1 MKTDIVHL
9 SELMQTEAGIF
20 REMIAALEVEKEA
33 ALTADLEGLVDS
45 RLDKEACAGKLQTAA
60 GRKKQILTRMAA
72 ELRAPAGIRT
82 LEALVPFM
90 GAGAPGS
97 LRAMEADITS
107 LARTAAAKNQENAAY
122 LEQGLGLARSALDLV
137 ERICNPQTEYQK
149 TGQVRTGRPAGCCPG
164 IIDDVAVGNSL
175 IVETKGPHNGQAD
188 EKQVQLLREISE
200 DIESVSLNDK
210 EGWQRMAV
218 ALEAC
223 MEVVASNDT
232 AVKQMTT
239 DCIAAMEAVSEKK
252 VKNLFEL
259 IDMVAQG
266 IADLAAYLED
276 PESDDAALVEGNGRL
291 AAALGPA
298 AGEQENPPEATAPVV
313 YSLDDAAAQLISL
326 EPEDTAE
333 LETLQA
339 DVEAYGASGDCPDQ
353 IKGAVGAIV
362 TLLAEVVEGATDDPD
377 AAITEIGQLIEGALQ
392 VLDDPA
398 PAVESTLTET
408 SQAESQPEEP
418 AGKASAPV
426 EDSPAPAEPED
437 YMPEDP
443 DLDLIGEFIT
453 ESTDLIEQAEDALL
467 ALEND
472 PDDMESVG
480 MIFRAFHT
488 VKGTAAFM
496 ELDLIAEM
504 GHHAE
509 SLLSRVRDR
518 EIQYSGGYADLS
530 LKALDMIKELIGLVQ
545 EAMGGEPL
553 VKPAGYDELMVVLAD
568 PEAHGIS
575 ADEDDTA
582 IPRLGDLLI
591 AQGKA
596 ERQQVEEAVKAPEE
610 GPIGGKLVKA
620 KAATV
625 KDVGQALRA
634 QRKIKGKATV
644 ESSVRVSTS
653 RLARLIDMVGE
664 LVIAHSM
671 VAQDEVITDS
681 QNHELA
687 KKVTHTTKIVRGL
700 QDMSMSMRMVPLK
713 GAFNK
718 MARLVRDL
726 SKKVGKKVN
735 FETEGEDTEIDRNLV
750 DVINDP
756 LVHMVRNSV
765 DHGIETPDVRV
776 ANGKPEA
783 GTVKLS
789 AYHSAG
795 SVVVEIED
803 DGKGLD
809 KEVILAKGVERG
821 LVDPGTSLGD
831 REIHNLIFEPGF
843 STAKEVTDVSGRG
856 VGMDV
861 VKRNIESLRGQA
873 EIQSEMGKGSIFK
886 MSLPL
891 TLAIID
897 GMVVRV
903 GEETYVIPTVSIIR
917 SVKPEPENISTVLNK
932 GQMLSLQGGLMPLFK
947 LSALYNLNGGSNGN
961 GSDNELVVVVE
972 DDNQQAGFIIDELI
986 GRQQVVIKSL
996 GDTMREIP
1004 GIAGGAIMPNGR
1016 VGLILDVGGLVKHAN
1031 SDQPPRSK
1039 RSGGDDREAVA

>member
-1 MKTDIVHL
+1 M
-9 SELMQTEAGIF
+9 
-20 REMIAALEVEKEA
+20 
-33 ALTADLEGLVDS
+33 
-45 RLDKEACAGKLQTAA
+45 
-60 GRKKQILTRMAA
+60 GR
-72 ELRAPAGIRT
+72 
-82 LEALVPFM
+82 
-90 GAGAPGS
+90 
-97 LRAMEADITS
+97 
-107 LARTAAAKNQENAAY
+107 
-122 LEQGLGLARSALDLV
+122 
-137 ERICNPQTEYQK
+137 
-149 TGQVRTGRPAGCCPG
+149 
-164 IIDDVAVGNSL
+164 
-175 IVETKGPHNGQAD
+175 AD
-188 EKQVQLLREISE
+188 EKQIQLLREISE
-200 DIESVSLNDK
+200 DIESVSLNDR
-210 EGWQRMAV
+210 EGWQRLAV

-223 MEVVASNDT
+223 MEVVASGNT
-232 AVKQMTT
+232 AVQQLTAL
-239 DCIAAMEAVSEKK
+239 CIEAMEATGTKK

-259 IDMVAQG
+259 IDMMAQG
-266 IADLAAYLED
+266 IADLAEYLDD
-276 PESDDAALVEGNGRL
+276 PESDEAALEDGSARL
-291 AAALGPA
+291 AAALGH
-298 AGEQENPPEATAPVV
+298 GSDDQDNPDEGTVPVT

-326 EPEDTAE
+326 EPEDTEE
-333 LETLQA
+333 LETLKA
-339 DVEAYGASGDCPDQ
+339 DLGAYAASAGCPQQ
-353 IKGAVGAIV
+353 IKGTVDEML
-362 TLLAEVVEGATDDPD
+362 TLLADVVEGATDDPD
-377 AAITEIGQLIEGALQ
+377 ATIAEIGRLIEGALQ
-392 VLDDPA
+392 VLDEPA
-398 PAVESTLTET
+398 TADEPVPAEKETHSEKSAGEEPTPVESPTPAAEPEPVV
-408 SQAESQPEEP
+408 QAT
-418 AGKASAPV
+418 
-426 EDSPAPAEPED
+426 EPED
-437 YMPEDP
+437 YMPADP

-453 ESTDLIEQAEDALL
+453 ESTDLIEKAEDALL

-545 EAMGGEPL
+545 EALGGEPL
-553 VKPAGYDELMVVLAD
+553 VKPAGYDELMVVLAN
-568 PEAHGIS
+568 PEAHGVS

-582 IPRLGDLLI
+582 VPRLGDLLI

-596 ERQQVEEAVKAPEE
+596 DREQVEDVVQAPEA

-620 KAATV
+620 KAASV

-653 RLARLIDMVGE
+653 RLDRLIDMVGE

-687 KKVTHTTKIVRGL
+687 KKVGHTSKIVRGL

-735 FETEGEDTEIDRNLV
+735 FVTEGEDTEIDRNLV

-776 ANGKPEA
+776 ADGKPEA

-809 KEVILAKGVERG
+809 KEIILAKGIERG
-821 LVDPGTSLGD
+821 LVDPGTKLSD

-903 GEETYVIPTVSIIR
+903 GEERYVIPTVSIIR
-917 SVKPEPENISTVLNK
+917 SVKPEPDNISTVLNQ
-932 GQMLSLQGGLMPLFK
+932 GQMLSLQGGLIPLFK
-947 LSALYNLNGGSNGN
+947 LSALYNLNGGNNGN
-961 GSDNELVVVVE
+961 GNGHDNELVVVVE

-1031 SDQPPRSK
+1031 ADQPLRAK
-1039 RSGGDDREAVA
+1039 RAGGDDREAVA

>member
-1 MKTDIVHL
+1 M
-9 SELMQTEAGIF
+9 
-20 REMIAALEVEKEA
+20 
-33 ALTADLEGLVDS
+33 
-45 RLDKEACAGKLQTAA
+45 
-60 GRKKQILTRMAA
+60 GR
-72 ELRAPAGIRT
+72 
-82 LEALVPFM
+82 
-90 GAGAPGS
+90 
-97 LRAMEADITS
+97 
-107 LARTAAAKNQENAAY
+107 
-122 LEQGLGLARSALDLV
+122 
-137 ERICNPQTEYQK
+137 
-149 TGQVRTGRPAGCCPG
+149 
-164 IIDDVAVGNSL
+164 
-175 IVETKGPHNGQAD
+175 AD
-188 EKQVQLLREISE
+188 EKQIQLLGEISE

-210 EGWQRMAV
+210 EGWQRLAV

-223 MEVVASNDT
+223 MEVVASDNTTVQHLT
-232 AVKQMTT
+232 AL
-239 DCIAAMEAVSEKK
+239 CIEAMEATGAKK

-259 IDMVAQG
+259 IDMMAQA
-266 IADLAAYLED
+266 IADLAEYLDD
-276 PESDDAALVEGNGRL
+276 PESDEAALVDGSARL
-291 AAALGPA
+291 AAALGHDSDDQDNPN
-298 AGEQENPPEATAPVV
+298 AGTVPVT

-326 EPEDTAE
+326 EPEDTEE
-333 LETLQA
+333 LETLKA
-339 DVEAYGASGDCPDQ
+339 DLEGYAASAGCPDQ
-353 IKGAVGAIV
+353 IKGTVGEMV
-362 TLLAEVVEGATDDPD
+362 TLLAGAVAGAADDPE
-377 AAITEIGQLIEGALQ
+377 AAIAEIGRLIEGALQ
-392 VLDDPA
+392 VLDEPA
-398 PAVESTLTET
+398 PTDEPVPAAKQTHSEKAA
-408 SQAESQPEEP
+408 AEE
-418 AGKASAPV
+418 SAPV
-426 EDSPAPAEPED
+426 ESPTPAAETEPVAQATEPED
-437 YMPEDP
+437 YMPADP

-453 ESTDLIEQAEDALL
+453 ESTDLIA
-467 ALEND
+467 
-472 PDDMESVG
+472 
-480 MIFRAFHT
+480 
-488 VKGTAAFM
+488 K
-496 ELDLIAEM
+496 M

-545 EAMGGEPL
+545 EALGGEPL

-568 PEAHGIS
+568 PEAHGVS

-582 IPRLGDLLI
+582 VPRLGDLLI

-596 ERQQVEEAVKAPEE
+596 EREQVEDAVQAPEA

-620 KAATV
+620 KAASV

-653 RLARLIDMVGE
+653 RLDRLIDMVGE

-687 KKVTHTTKIVRGL
+687 KKVSHTSKIVRGL

-735 FETEGEDTEIDRNLV
+735 FVTEGEDTEIDRNLV

-809 KEVILAKGVERG
+809 KEIILAKGIERG
-821 LVDPGTSLGD
+821 LVDPGTKLSN

-903 GEETYVIPTVSIIR
+903 DEERYVIPTVSIIR
-917 SVKPEPENISTVLNK
+917 SVKPEPADISTVLNQ
-932 GQMLSLQGGLMPLFK
+932 GQMLSLQGGLIPLFK
-947 LSALYNLNGGSNGN
+947 LSTLYNLNGGSNGN
-961 GSDNELVVVVE
+961 GNGHDNELVVVVE

-1031 SDQPPRSK
+1031 AEQPLRAK
-1039 RSGGDDREAVA
+1039 RAGDDEREAAA

>member
-1 MKTDIVHL
+1 M
-9 SELMQTEAGIF
+9 
-20 REMIAALEVEKEA
+20 
-33 ALTADLEGLVDS
+33 
-45 RLDKEACAGKLQTAA
+45 
-60 GRKKQILTRMAA
+60 GR
-72 ELRAPAGIRT
+72 
-82 LEALVPFM
+82 
-90 GAGAPGS
+90 
-97 LRAMEADITS
+97 
-107 LARTAAAKNQENAAY
+107 
-122 LEQGLGLARSALDLV
+122 
-137 ERICNPQTEYQK
+137 
-149 TGQVRTGRPAGCCPG
+149 
-164 IIDDVAVGNSL
+164 
-175 IVETKGPHNGQAD
+175 AD
-188 EKQVQLLREISE
+188 EKQIQLLREISE

-210 EGWQRMAV
+210 EGWQRLAV

-223 MEVVASNDT
+223 MEVVASDDT
-232 AVKQMTT
+232 IVQRLTAL
-239 DCIAAMEAVSEKK
+239 CIEAMEAVGEKK
-252 VKNLFEL
+252 VKNLLAL
-259 IDMVAQG
+259 IDMMAQG
-266 IADLAAYLED
+266 IADLAEYLDD
-276 PESDDAALVEGNGRL
+276 PEADDAALADGNARL
-291 AAALGPA
+291 ATALGLESDAP
-298 AGEQENPPEATAPVV
+298 ENPAETTIPVT

-326 EPEDTAE
+326 EPDDTAE
-333 LETLQA
+333 LETLKA
-339 DVEAYGASGDCPDQ
+339 DLEAYGASADCPQQ
-353 IKGAVGAIV
+353 IKAAVGEMVI
-362 TLLAEVVEGATDDPD
+362 LLADILGDATDDPD
-377 AAITEIGQLIEGALQ
+377 ATIVEVGQLIEGALQ
-392 VLDDPA
+392 ALDEPTPA
-398 PAVESTLTET
+398 DEQTKSE
-408 SQAESQPEEP
+408 QP
-418 AGKASAPV
+418 AGKESAPV
-426 EDSPAPAEPED
+426 EDDAPAAEPEPEAPTAEPED
-437 YMPEDP
+437 YMPDDP

-453 ESTDLIEQAEDALL
+453 ESTDLIEKAEDALL

-545 EAMGGEPL
+545 EALGGEPL
-553 VKPAGYDELMVVLAD
+553 VKPAGYDDLMVVLAD
-568 PEAHGIS
+568 PEAHGVS

-582 IPRLGDLLI
+582 VPRLGDLLI

-596 ERQQVEEAVKAPEE
+596 DREEVEDAVKAPED
-610 GPIGGKLVKA
+610 GPIGEKLVKA

-653 RLARLIDMVGE
+653 RLDRLIDMVGE

-671 VAQDEVITDS
+671 VAQDEIITDS

-687 KKVTHTTKIVRGL
+687 KKVSHTTKIVRGL

-735 FETEGEDTEIDRNLV
+735 FVTEGEDTEIDRNLV

-765 DHGIETPDVRV
+765 DHGIETPDLRV

-803 DGKGLD
+803 DGRGLD
-809 KEVILAKGVERG
+809 KEVILAKGIERG
-821 LVDPGTSLGD
+821 LVDPGANLSD
-831 REIHNLIFEPGF
+831 REVHNLIFEPGF

-873 EIQSEMGKGSIFK
+873 EIQSELGKGSIFK

-903 GEETYVIPTVSIIR
+903 GEERYVIPTVSIIR
-917 SVKPEPENISTVLNK
+917 SVKPGPEDISTVLNQ
-932 GQMLSLQGGLMPLFK
+932 GQMLSLQGGLIPLFK
-947 LSALYNLNGGSNGN
+947 LSALYNVNGGSNGN
-961 GSDNELVVVVE
+961 GKGHENELVVVVE

-996 GDTMREIP
+996 GDTMKEIP

-1031 SDQPPRSK
+1031 SDQTLRSK

>member
-1 MKTDIVHL
+1 M
-9 SELMQTEAGIF
+9 
-20 REMIAALEVEKEA
+20 
-33 ALTADLEGLVDS
+33 
-45 RLDKEACAGKLQTAA
+45 
-60 GRKKQILTRMAA
+60 GR
-72 ELRAPAGIRT
+72 
-82 LEALVPFM
+82 
-90 GAGAPGS
+90 
-97 LRAMEADITS
+97 
-107 LARTAAAKNQENAAY
+107 
-122 LEQGLGLARSALDLV
+122 
-137 ERICNPQTEYQK
+137 
-149 TGQVRTGRPAGCCPG
+149 
-164 IIDDVAVGNSL
+164 
-175 IVETKGPHNGQAD
+175 AD

-223 MEVVASNDT
+223 MEVVASDDA
-232 AVKQMTT
+232 AVKRLTAL
-239 DCIAAMEAVSEKK
+239 CIEAMEAVSAKK

-259 IDMVAQG
+259 IDMMAQG
-266 IADLAAYLED
+266 IADLAEYLDD
-276 PESDDAALVEGNGRL
+276 PESDDIALADGNSRL
-291 AAALGPA
+291 ATALGHA
-298 AGEQENPPEATAPVV
+298 AGEQENQAAKTAPAA
-313 YSLDDAAAQLISL
+313 YSLDDAAAQLITL
-326 EPEDTAE
+326 EPDDTAE
-333 LETLQA
+333 LENLKA
-339 DVEAYGASGDCPDQ
+339 DLETYGASAGCPVK
-353 IKGAVGAIV
+353 IKDMVGEIV
-362 TLLAEVVEGATDDPD
+362 TLLADVVESATDAPD
-377 AAITEIGQLIEGALQ
+377 ATIAEIGRLMEGALQ
-392 VLDDPA
+392 ALDEPTPAEEPIPAQADTSSEQPAGNEPA
-398 PAVESTLTET
+398 PV
-408 SQAESQPEEP
+408 
-418 AGKASAPV
+418 
-426 EDSPAPAEPED
+426 DDDAPAAEPEPVAQAAGPED
-437 YMPEDP
+437 YMPDDP

-545 EAMGGEPL
+545 VALGGESL

-568 PEAHGIS
+568 PEAHGVS

-582 IPRLGDLLI
+582 VPRLGDLLI
-591 AQGKA
+591 AQGKTDR
-596 ERQQVEEAVKAPEE
+596 EQVEDAVKVPEE

-644 ESSVRVSTS
+644 ESSVRVGTS
-653 RLARLIDMVGE
+653 RLDRLIDMVGE

-687 KKVTHTTKIVRGL
+687 KKVSHASKIVRGL

-735 FETEGEDTEIDRNLV
+735 FVTEGEDTEIDRNLV

-809 KEVILAKGVERG
+809 KEVILAKGIERG
-821 LVDPGTSLGD
+821 LVDPGTNLSD
-831 REIHNLIFEPGF
+831 REIHNMIFEPGF

-861 VKRNIESLRGQA
+861 VRRNIESLRGQA
-873 EIQSEMGKGSIFK
+873 EIQSEMGTGSIFK

-903 GEETYVIPTVSIIR
+903 GKETYVIPTVSIIR
-917 SVKPEPENISTVLNK
+917 SVKPESADISTVLNK
-932 GQMLSLQGGLMPLFK
+932 GQMLSLQGGLIPLFK

-961 GSDNELVVVVE
+961 GNGSDNELVVVVE
-972 DDNQQAGFIIDELI
+972 DDNHQAGFIIDELI

-1031 SDQPPRSK
+1031 SDQPLRSK
-1039 RSGGDDREAVA
+1039 RSGSDDREAVA